1 MYGSWFRCR
10 FEVKNTSAISQ
21 LALVLFS
28 GLDDYPVPK
37 LVDMFYAKP
46 VKLIELIERLPF
58 TDFFGES
65 MSQHS
70 GVVFS
75 PVFDFSR

>member
-1 MYGSWFRCR
+1 MAHGSGIGSKSKILLLF
-10 FEVKNTSAISQ
+10 Q